1 MIEPAI
7 LLQILWTGIAMS
19 SYFVLLTVAFALTLK
34 VEKLWNFA
42 QAGLMGVAFFAM
54 FYAMNALALPTWAG
68 IAIGLGVTI
77 AAAVTLEVWAI
88 GVLRARNSG
97 GLTFF
102 IFTLVFS
109 QFAAYTLTILFGTE
123 PETIYPSVMSPVRI
137 LGGVAIS
144 DWDLLA
150 VATTLALMA
159 ALWAFLRFTRDG
171 QFMIAV
177 SDNAKLAEIYGIS
190 AKRAYV
196 ISGVIAAIFLTAGI
210 FLYGTRAGVTPDVPL
225 VLVLT
230 AVIGTLLGGIGRI
243 FAAGVAA
250 VSLGLLQSFS
260 ILFIPSKWQALL
272 LYGVLFGALILFPRG
287 LPAWRIWRVRRRLGP
302 AAPPAAPEP
311 LTEARG

>member
-1 MIEPAI
+1 MMIDTAI

-19 SYFVLLTVAFALTLK
+19 SYFVLLTIAFALTLK

-42 QAGLMGVAFFAM
+42 QAGLMGIAFFTM
-54 FYAMNALALPTWAG
+54 FTTVNTLGLPGWAG
-68 IAIGLGVTI
+68 LAIGIAVTM
-77 AAAVTLEVWAI
+77 AAAIALETGAI
-88 GVLRARNSG
+88 AVLRARHSS

-109 QFAAYTLTILFGTE
+109 QLAAYVLTFLFGTE

-137 LGGVAIS
+137 VSGIAVS
-144 DWDLLA
+144 NWDLQA
-150 VATTLALMA
+150 IATTVLMVA
-159 ALWAFLRFTRDG
+159 ALWGFLRHTRDG

-196 ISGVIAAIFLTAGI
+196 LSGAIAAAFLTVGI
-210 FLYGTRAGVTPDVPL
+210 YLYGSRAGVTPDVPL

-230 AVIGTLLGGIGRI
+230 SVIATLLGGLGRV
-243 FAAGVAA
+243 FAAGAAA
-250 VSLGLLQSFS
+250 VFLGLLQSFS
-260 ILFIPSKWQALL
+260 ILVIPSKWQAML

-287 LPAWRIWRVRRRLGP
+287 IPGWRPRRVQPPSAPAVASPRP
-302 AAPPAAPEP
+302 AE
-311 LTEARG
+311 G